1 MQTNSYKLL
10 KYIDYPHR
18 TYDKVRYRDTDRQEH
33 VNNSVFST
41 FFETGRVEFMV
52 NPEKPIACNDCS
64 FVIASIKM
72 DFLQEINWP
81 GIIEIG
87 TGITKMGNSSI
98 TLIQGLYQNN
108 LLVGYAE
115 SVIVQV
121 SNITKKSHPLS
132 EHAKEILSSYLLQI
146 A

>member
-1 MQTNSYKLL
+1 MQTNSYKSLQY
-10 KYIDYPHR
+10 KDYPHR
-18 TYDKVRYRDTDRQEH
+18 TYDKIRYRDTDRQEH

-52 NPEKPIACNDCS
+52 NPDQQIACPDCS

-72 DFLQEINWP
+72 DFVQEINWP

-87 TGITKMGNSSI
+87 TGITKIGNSSI
-98 TLIQGLYQNN
+98 ALVQGLYQHDV
-108 LLVGYAE
+108 LVGYAE

-121 SNITKKSHPLS
+121 SSLTKKSHPLS
-132 EHAKEILSSYLLQI
+132 EHAKQILSAYMI
-146 A
+146 

>member
-1 MQTNSYKLL
+1 MQTLTHKSL
-10 KYIDYPHR
+10 KYFDFPHR
-18 TYDKVRYRDTDRQEH
+18 TFDKIRYRDTDRQEH

-52 NPEKPIACNDCS
+52 NPEKPIACSDCS

-72 DFLQEINWP
+72 DFILEINWP

-87 TGITKMGNSSI
+87 TGITRMGNSSI
-98 TLIQGLYQNN
+98 TIAQGLYQNSQ
-108 LLVGYAE
+108 LVGFAE

-121 SNITKKSHPLS
+121 SNHTKKSHPLS
-132 EHAKEILSSYLLQI
+132 EHARQVLSAYLMNLS
-146 A
+146 

>member
-1 MQTNSYKLL
+1 MQSQKLRTL
-10 KYIDYPHR
+10 IYQDFPHR
-18 TYDKVRYRDTDRQEH
+18 TYDKIRYRDTDRQEH

-52 NPEKPIACNDCS
+52 NSEKPIACLDCS

-98 TLIQGLYQNN
+98 TIIQGLYQNN
-108 LLVGYAE
+108 QMVGFAE

-121 SNITKKSHPLS
+121 NNHTKKSHPLS
-132 EHAKEILSSYLLQI
+132 EHAKQMLSVYLMNI
-146 A
+146 S

>member
-87 TGITKMGNSSI
+87 TGITKIGNSSI
-98 TLIQGLYQNN
+98 TLIQGLFQNN

-132 EHAKEILSSYLLQI
+132 EHAKEILSSYLLHI

>member
-1 MQTNSYKLL
+1 MQTNPFKLL
-10 KYIDYPHR
+10 QYKDYPHR
-18 TYDKVRYRDTDRQEH
+18 TYEKIRYRDTDRQEH

-52 NPEKPIACNDCS
+52 NPDQTIACPECS

-72 DFLQEINWP
+72 DFLHEINWP

-87 TGITKMGNSSI
+87 TGITKLGNSSI
-98 TLIQGLYQNN
+98 TIVQGLFQNN
-108 LLVGYAE
+108 VLVGYAE

-121 SNITKKSHPLS
+121 SGHTKKSHPLS
-132 EHAKEILSSYLLQI
+132 EHAKQILKAYMI
-146 A
+146 